1 MYEHLNTDNSPV
13 VWGATMPTAINESA
27 ANAVNIYACD
37 NTIIIENA
45 TDEIRVYDSMG
56 KLICRD
62 AMDRIRSEITINNPG
77 IYIVKTG
84 GTVKRVVV
92 N

>member
-1 MYEHLNTDNSPV
+1 
-13 VWGATMPTAINESA
+13 MPTAITQSA
-27 ANAVNIYACD
+27 ASAISIYANG
-37 NTIIIENA
+37 NTIVVENA
-45 TDEIRVYDSMG
+45 TDEIRIYDSMG

-84 GTVKRVVV
+84 GTVKRVAV